1 MISLKNKAQKFVVFF
16 IPSLILW
23 FSFYHYIYKID
34 YLVSSDFDSLTIFS
48 ELLSNQSN
56 FILQI
61 FGLSTSTEIQG
72 DMVVCKVLDYEYT
85 HGVWIGEPCNGIK
98 IFGVFIIFILCFSG
112 KAINKLW
119 FIPSG
124 IFIIHFLNI
133 LRISI
138 LTYIAAINPN
148 WLNFNHNITFQVI
161 IYGSMFG
168 LWLIWIKK
176 FSNVSS

>member
-16 IPSLILW
+16 IPALILW

-56 FILQI
+56 FILEI
-61 FGLSTSTEIQG
+61 FGLSTSTEIHG
-72 DMVVCKVLDYEYT
+72 DMVVSKILNYEYN

-98 IFGVFIIFILCFSG
+98 IFGVFTIFILCFSG

-119 FIPSG
+119 FIPLG
-124 IFIIHFLNI
+124 IYIIHFLNI

-138 LTYIAAINPN
+138 LTYIAAIDPN
-148 WLNFNHNITFQVI
+148 WLNFNHNITFQI
-161 IYGSMFG
+161 IVYGSMSG

-176 FSNVSS
+176 FSNVSQ